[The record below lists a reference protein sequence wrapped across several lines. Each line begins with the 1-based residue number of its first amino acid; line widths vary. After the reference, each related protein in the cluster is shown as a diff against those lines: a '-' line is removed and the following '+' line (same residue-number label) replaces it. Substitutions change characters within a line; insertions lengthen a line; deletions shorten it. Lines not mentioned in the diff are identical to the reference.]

1 MDSAT
6 LRWHVRGTEG
16 HCEGQKSR
24 TTGIRTGVTSFA
36 FLFSRIQ
43 SYKQPQE
50 KIGVYQ
56 AEELSDVRG
65 EPGDVDDDNDFKDV
79 EAFLS
84 EYQTSQDDLGDLGT
98 FTEEEAAKALAVS
111 WSERRREI
119 AKLKQSR
126 QFGAAYKDR
135 RSFRVEIEELKKKTR
150 CRKCNKLGHWAREC
164 KAPNP
169 DKSMSSSS
177 SSGAPTGAGYVQV
190 DYTGLESVMEV
201 EEPEHTFVGTAG
213 LFSSNDSEVLTGGL
227 VSSPGF
233 GVVDSGC
240 LKTLIGEDTLLQ
252 LSQLI
257 ESKGYGPVKFKSE
270 ENVFRFGI
278 A

>member
-1 MDSAT
+1 MMTMTSKT
-6 LRWHVRGTEG
+6 LKLFCQNIKPARMTLAIWVRL
-16 HCEGQKSR
+16 QKR
-24 TTGIRTGVTSFA
+24 
-36 FLFSRIQ
+36 
-43 SYKQPQE
+43 KQP
-50 KIGVYQ
+50 
-56 AEELSDVRG
+56 
-65 EPGDVDDDNDFKDV
+65 
-79 EAFLS
+79 
-84 EYQTSQDDLGDLGT
+84 
-98 FTEEEAAKALAVS
+98 KALAVS

-201 EEPEHTFVGTAG
+201 EEPEPTFVGTAG